1 MASIRLS
8 VPKTAIKGEII
19 ELKALI
25 QHPMESGYRRG
36 SRGEQIPRNII
47 TRFECLYDG
56 EVVFSAD
63 FHPAIAADPF
73 LTFYTRAVRSG
84 TLAFRWTDQHG
95 EMWSDTASLTVT

>member
-1 MASIRLS
+1 MTSIRLS
-8 VPKTAIKGEII
+8 VPQTARKDEII

-56 EVVFSAD
+56 ELFFSAD
-63 FHPAIAADPF
+63 LHPAIAADPF
-73 LTFYTRAVRSG
+73 LKFYTRAVRSG
-84 TLAFRWTDQHG
+84 TLEFLWTDQHG
-95 EMWSDTASLTVT
+95 ETWSDTASLSVT